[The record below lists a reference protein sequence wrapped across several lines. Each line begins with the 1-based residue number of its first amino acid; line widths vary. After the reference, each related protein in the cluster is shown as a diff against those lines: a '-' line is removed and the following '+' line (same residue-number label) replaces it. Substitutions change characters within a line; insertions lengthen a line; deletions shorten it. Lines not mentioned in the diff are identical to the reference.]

1 LLSIG
6 SKLGPY
12 EILAAIGKGGMGEIY
27 RARDSRLGRDV
38 AIKVLPEQLAKDS
51 EALSRFESETKA
63 LASLSHPNILSIFD
77 VGEEQ
82 GILFAVT
89 ELLEGETL
97 RSRLER
103 EPITVED
110 FLQINLSITSALSAA
125 HSRGVVH
132 RDLKPDNIFI
142 TKDNQIKILD
152 FGLARREEA
161 ISSKDGSSPKSTSDT
176 EPGMIVGSIEYMSP
190 EQVRGE
196 SADSRSDIFSLGSV
210 MFEMLSGH
218 TPFSRTN
225 IVDTLKAVLR
235 EEAPRVSAGDRKL
248 PSELNGIVLRCLRK
262 DPTDRFQSSAEIRLA
277 LMNLS
282 TATSRTRV
290 MPGFHV
296 SSKIWIALITVVLAI
311 VAVVLYR
318 ASHPA
323 EVIDTIAVL
332 PFSNLN
338 NNPDAEFISDG
349 VTESIIRNLSEIPK
363 IQVMAS
369 STVFRY
375 KNSKLDP
382 QAIGTQLKVDAVVT
396 GKILV
401 RNDTLTINSELVNVK
416 TGALLWGGE
425 YSRKFSDILH
435 VQDEIAKEISGGLRL
450 KLSTEQEKRLSK
462 HDTENMEAYES
473 YLKGRFYWNKR
484 NEDALK
490 KGIDYFQRAVDID
503 PEYGLAYAGLA
514 DSYNLLSLY
523 GGLNPTDTF
532 PKAKSAAVRALQIDD
547 TLPEAHT
554 SLAYIH
560 LYYDWDWSGAEK
572 EFQRALEL
580 NPNYATAH
588 VWYGEYLQ
596 ALARF
601 EEAIREMKHAQAL
614 DPLSLIVQADLGW
627 TYFRAGRYDKAIEEF
642 NRALELDPDFLPA
655 QSGLGWAYALQ
666 SDIPKSAEHFQ
677 KAKSLSS
684 ISSVSAGLGYMYA
697 ISGNKKEAMKILS
710 DPTIHLSAYSE
721 ATIYAGL
728 KQNEI
733 AFEFLEK
740 ALQEKSDS
748 LVFLKVEPTFND
760 LHADPR
766 FDSLIRRMGLPQ

>member
-1 LLSIG
+1 VLSIG

-38 AIKVLPEQLAKDS
+38 AIKVLPEQLAKDP
-51 EALSRFESETKA
+51 EALARFEREMRA
-63 LASLSHPNILSIFD
+63 LASLSHPNILTIHD
-77 VGEEQ
+77 VGEDQ

-103 EPITVED
+103 EPITLED
-110 FLQINLSITSALSAA
+110 FLQINVSITSALSAA

-132 RDLKPDNIFI
+132 RDLKPDNIFL
-142 TKDNQIKILD
+142 TQDHHIKILD

-161 ISSKDGSSPKSTSDT
+161 VSSKDGTTPKPTSDT
-176 EPGMIVGSIEYMSP
+176 EPGVIVGSIEYMSP

-218 TPFSRTN
+218 TPFSRSN
-225 IVDTLKAVLR
+225 IVDTLTAVLR
-235 EEAPRVSAGDRKL
+235 EEPPHVSDSAQKF
-248 PSELNGIVLRCLRK
+248 PPELNGIVLRCLRK

-282 TATSRTRV
+282 TATTRIHAS
-290 MPGFHV
+290 PGLHI
-296 SSKIWIALITVVLAI
+296 SNKAWIVVILLILAI
-311 VAVVLYR
+311 AAVVFYR
-318 ASHPA
+318 LSHPT
-323 EVIDTIAVL
+323 EVIQTMAIL

-349 VTESIIRNLSEIPK
+349 VTESIIRNLSEISK

-382 QAIGTQLKVDAVVT
+382 QTIGTQLKVEAVVT
-396 GKILV
+396 GKVLI
-401 RNDTLTINSELVNVK
+401 RNEILTINTELVDVK

-425 YSRKFSDILH
+425 YSRKLSDILR

-462 HDTENMEAYES
+462 HDTENMAAYES

-484 NEDALK
+484 NLEALR
-490 KGIDYFQRAVDID
+490 KGIDYFQRAVDTD
-503 PEYGLAYAGLA
+503 PDYALAYAGLA

-523 GGLNPTDTF
+523 GGSNPMETF
-532 PKAKSAAVRALQIDD
+532 PKAKTAAVRALQIDE

-596 ALARF
+596 AFARF
-601 EEAIREMKHAQAL
+601 DEAIQEIKRAQQL

-627 TYFRAGRYDKAIEEF
+627 TYFRASRFDKAIEEF

-666 SDIPKSAEHFQ
+666 NNFQKSTEHFQ
-677 KAKSLSS
+677 KAKSLTS
-684 ISSVSAGLGYMYA
+684 ISSVSAGLAYLDA
-697 ISGNKKEAMKILS
+697 ISGNRKEAIKILS
-710 DPTIHLSAYSE
+710 DPKIQLSAYSE

-733 AFEFLEK
+733 AFEFLNK
-740 ALQEKSDS
+740 AFAEKSDS
-748 LVFLKVEPTFND
+748 LVFLKVEPTFAGLRD
-760 LHADPR
+760 DPR
-766 FDSLIRRMGLPQ
+766 FGLLIERMGLR